1 MIVKD
6 NQPKLLDDVKTVFH
20 GPFSHLLEKSSSQ
33 TLDLGHG
40 RIEERSL
47 TASAEL
53 PGYSDLPGL
62 EQVFQLTR
70 KAIITKTEKVW
81 EETVYGVTSLTTQ
94 QADPE
99 RLLGIVRSHW
109 HIENRSHI
117 GFVTLPLVKTILRF
131 VLGLSHRSWR
141 QYAT

>member
-1 MIVKD
+1 MLLAALYLILHPVSPIILTKLSYVMIVKD

-53 PGYSDLPGL
+53 SGYSD
-62 EQVFQLTR
+62 
-70 KAIITKTEKVW
+70 
-81 EETVYGVTSLTTQ
+81 
-94 QADPE
+94 
-99 RLLGIVRSHW
+99 
-109 HIENRSHI
+109 
-117 GFVTLPLVKTILRF
+117 
-131 VLGLSHRSWR
+131 
-141 QYAT
+141 